1 MGRMLNPN
9 LDLWVTAK
17 PILEKWMRNQMGIK
31 GFINNLKTELPYWSY
46 SLPTLPRKFAA
57 SLNTSQ
63 EVQNLNGILT
73 KLLLSYQ
80 RQNQFLVLLI
90 IVLVVVLWIK
100 L

>member
-17 PILEKWMRNQMGIK
+17 PILEKWMRTQMGLK
-31 GFINNLKTELPYWSY
+31 GFINNLKSELPYWSY

-57 SLNTSQ
+57 NLTTGH
-63 EVQNLNGILT
+63 EMQNLNLILT
-73 KLLLSYQ
+73 KLLIANQ
-80 RQNQFLVLLI
+80 KQNKILLLI
-90 IVLVVVLWIK
+90 IIALIIVLWIK